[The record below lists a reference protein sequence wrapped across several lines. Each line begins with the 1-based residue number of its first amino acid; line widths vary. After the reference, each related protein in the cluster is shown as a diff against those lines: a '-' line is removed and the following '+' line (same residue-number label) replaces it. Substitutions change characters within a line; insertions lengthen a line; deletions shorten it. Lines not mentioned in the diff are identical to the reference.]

1 MGETRCDVNSD
12 TFFLRLQPLKAGN
25 ANETKSWR
33 GWGGL
38 PTDGR
43 GEEVNGERWMF
54 LSVPVVAAE
63 SAYK

>member
-33 GWGGL
+33 GWGGGMEGGGL
-38 PTDGR
+38 HG
-43 GEEVNGERWMF
+43 
-54 LSVPVVAAE
+54 VVLITFILQVHITGGDKQ
-63 SAYK
+63 YN